1 MQPATVRT
9 CMRVAMSA
17 FARAMDRWAAM
28 GWPGQSGSLRSLF
41 CGSSGFHPRNKF
53 SGCDRILCTC
63 SLENSVGVRGKCMSE
78 LNLGLLNALKYHW
91 CETIII
97 SNCLIRVVSKDFI
110 FKKSVQGNGM
120 HSQATTIDCMG
131 YLQKCMSGLTYIFC
145 VTLAISS

>member
-1 MQPATVRT
+1 M
-9 CMRVAMSA
+9 
-17 FARAMDRWAAM
+17 
-28 GWPGQSGSLRSLF
+28 SLF
-41 CGSSGFHPRNKF
+41 YGSSGFHPQNKF

-91 CETIII
+91 CETSII

-120 HSQATTIDCMG
+120 HSQATTIDW
-131 YLQKCMSGLTYIFC
+131 
-145 VTLAISS
+145 AIYKSACLG